1 MLSMQIGQAPLSALR
16 SYSPNR
22 KETMPT
28 SPLKQNDSISRPVL
42 RGTRILDMATFLA
55 APFAATLCAD
65 LGADVVKLELP
76 SVKDPLRSLA
86 PVKGE
91 HSIHAKVT
99 NRGKKGIT
107 LDVRKEEGRKLFLRM
122 LPSFDV
128 LVENF
133 RTGTLESWGLSLEAL
148 HKANPHL
155 IVLRLTGFGQTG
167 PDAKRPGFARIFE
180 AMSGFANLIG
190 EPAGGPQ
197 HMNYALG
204 DMIAGLFGAFSITAA
219 LAERRVDPDM
229 PGREIDLSAVEAMFR
244 LLETLPAE
252 YQELGITRQRAGA
265 CATYTAP
272 SNIYET
278 ADGVWVSIVAS
289 SDAIFKRLCCAMERE
304 SLLDDSRYKTLAGR
318 VQHLHDTDAEVAQ
331 WCRRHEFGHVS
342 MALAKHEVPHNRIN
356 SIADVFAEPQ
366 FQARNAIIQMKD
378 RDFGTLAAPC
388 VVPRYSGC
396 PAPIPDSGPGI
407 GEHSA
412 EIYGNLGVSSAE
424 MAELRANG
432 VI

>member
-1 MLSMQIGQAPLSALR
+1 MSS
-16 SYSPNR
+16 SSV
-22 KETMPT
+22 T
-28 SPLKQNDSISRPVL
+28 QNDINTGPVL

-76 SVKDPLRSLA
+76 SGTDPLRSLA
-86 PVKGE
+86 PVKGP

-99 NRGKKGIT
+99 NRGKRGIT
-107 LDVRKEEGRKLFLRM
+107 LDVRKEEGRDLFLRM

-133 RTGTLESWGLSLEAL
+133 RTGTLDSWGLDIKTL
-148 HKANPHL
+148 HRANPKL

-180 AMSGFANLIG
+180 AMSGFANLVG
-190 EPAGGPQ
+190 EPTGGPQ

-219 LAERRVDPDM
+219 LAERRVAENM

-252 YQELGITRQRAGA
+252 YEELGVTRQRAGA

-278 ADGVWVSIVAS
+278 ADGVWVTIVAS
-289 SDAIFKRLCCAMERE
+289 SDAIFRRLCMAMQRE
-304 SLLDDSRYKTLAGR
+304 HLLVDPRYQTLGSR
-318 VQHLHDTDAEVAQ
+318 VQNLHAIDAEVAS
-331 WCRRHEFGHVS
+331 WCKDTDLEQVRA
-342 MALAKHEVPHNRIN
+342 ALTKHEVPHNRIN

-366 FQARNAIIQMKD
+366 FKARDAIIRMRD
-378 RDFGTLAAPC
+378 PDFGTLAAPC
-388 VVPRYSGC
+388 VVPRFSGC
-396 PAPIPDSGPGI
+396 PTPVPESGPNI
-407 GEHSA
+407 GQHSI
-412 EIYGNLGVSSAE
+412 EVYRSLGLSTAE
-424 MAELRANG
+424 MDRLVAAG